1 MTNEKSASTSYLSV
15 AWPPFAQK
23 LAAALEKLE
32 EDQFL
37 ILSVKR
43 SNRFIQFA
51 AQGSFGMRVETTSN
65 SYLAKPEQLNERQ
78 IATLID
84 AGWHDP
90 TGTPSESTPED
101 DPDGSP
107 NFFVE
112 FPAPVSFEAV
122 ANLTVR
128 TLAEILRVPY
138 PGALQYEAFDEGG
151 EAIAL
156 PELGLKQAKRMSQDS
171 SKGDVA
177 QQLLLTLRGLT
188 GISDLDFNETGSIIN
203 FCIDNVPTFVVIFD
217 KQTYVRIGAPILT
230 ELEKTPDILA
240 LLNDINAG
248 MPIIHFF
255 FRDRA
260 VYGIIDIPATPFVAD
275 HIAHALKLLCAAP
288 DVIGKQ
294 LHEKFGGRMALV
306 ESFPSSMK
314 H

>member
-1 MTNEKSASTSYLSV
+1 MTNENSASTSYLSV

-43 SNRFIQFA
+43 SNRFVQFA

-78 IATLID
+78 ISTLID

-90 TGTPSESTPED
+90 TGTPSESTPEH

-112 FPAPVSFEAV
+112 FSAPISFEAV

-151 EAIAL
+151 NAIAL
-156 PELGLKQAKRMSQDS
+156 PELGLKIATRAPEADNREDLS
-171 SKGDVA
+171 
-177 QQLLLTLRGLT
+177 QLLLSTLKETT
-188 GISDLDFNETGSIIN
+188 GISDLEYDGDGDIGIRYGRAL
-203 FCIDNVPTFVVIFD
+203 TFVRLID
-217 KQTYVRIGAPILT
+217 DPLYVRIFSPILRDV
-230 ELEKTPDILA
+230 EESPDIFA
-240 LLNDINAG
+240 RLNDFNASVTL
-248 MPIIHFF
+248 MRFF
-255 FRDRA
+255 FQNG
-260 VYGIIDIPATPFVAD
+260 VIYGIADISVAPFVR
-275 HIAHALKLLCAAP
+275 AHVVQAFVLFGYIIDGMDNLL
-288 DVIGKQ
+288 Q
-294 LHEKFGGRMALV
+294 EEFGGRTALV
-306 ESFPSSMK
+306 ESLPSSMK